1 MPDRGEALIEARLE
15 KLKRIREQGVDPYPT
30 RFRRT
35 HTSESAVALYQQ
47 TEGQQGPGSRTEE
60 VTAAGRIAA
69 LRTMGKASFLD
80 LRDGSG
86 RIQVY
91 LKKDVLGQSY
101 GLLDDLDLGDFLGAR
116 GPLFK
121 TRTGEITLEAQQ
133 VTLLAKAL
141 RPPPEKWH
149 GLRDVEVR
157 YRQRY
162 LDLLANPEVQ
172 PIFRAR
178 SRIVSGIR
186 EFLDARGFIEVETPV
201 LVPVAAGAMAQPFVT
216 RHNALDRT
224 LYMRIATELYLKR
237 LIVGGMDKVYELGRV
252 FRNEGLDMDHNPEFT
267 MLESYEAYA
276 DYNDVMDMVE
286 EMVASVARR
295 VTGSTKVVFHDHEI
309 DLEPPWP
316 RVSFREELKRVSGID
331 IEETLGVEDLIEAA
345 SGKGVDVRA
354 LESRGRIID
363 KLVGSL
369 LEPGFVQPTFLV
381 DYPIEMSPLAKA
393 RPHDPRYVERFEAFA
408 GGMEIANAFTEL
420 NDPQVQRARFQEQEA
435 LRKHFG
441 DEDFD
446 RMDEDFLTAL
456 EYGMPPTGGVGIGI
470 DRLVML
476 ITGQRTIRD
485 VVLFPQ
491 MRSQSPGKGPE
502 TAEEQAP

>member
-15 KLKRIREQGVDPYPT
+15 KLKRIREQGVDPYPN

-47 TEGQQGPGSRTEE
+47 TEGQRDPGARTEE
-60 VTAAGRIAA
+60 VVAAGRIGA

-91 LKKDVLGQSY
+91 LKKDILGQSY

-121 TRTGEITLEAQQ
+121 TRTGEITLEAQE

-162 LDLLANPEVQ
+162 LDLLANPEVL

-237 LIVGGMDKVYELGRV
+237 LIVGGLDKVYELGRV

-286 EMVASVARR
+286 EMVVSVACM
-295 VTGSTKVVFHDHEI
+295 VTGSTKVIFHDQEI
-309 DLEPPWP
+309 DMEPPWP
-316 RVSFREELKRVSGID
+316 RVSFRQELKRVSGID
-331 IEETLGVEDLIEAA
+331 IEETQGVEDLIEAA
-345 SGKGVDVRA
+345 RGQGVDVRA

-393 RPHDPRYVERFEAFA
+393 RPDDPRYVERFEAFA

-420 NDPQVQRARFQEQEA
+420 NDPQVQRARFQEQEV

-456 EYGMPPTGGVGIGI
+456 EYGMPPTGGLGIGI

-491 MRSQSPGKGPE
+491 MRSQSPG
-502 TAEEQAP
+502 TAQEQAQ

>member
-15 KLKRIREQGVDPYPT
+15 KLKRIREQGIDPYPT
-30 RFRRT
+30 RFHRT
-35 HTSESAVALYQQ
+35 HTSEAAVALYQQ
-47 TEGQQGPGSRTEE
+47 TEGQQGAGARTEE
-60 VTAAGRIAA
+60 VVAAGRITA

-91 LKKDVLGQSY
+91 LKKDVLGQRY
-101 GLLDDLDLGDFLGAR
+101 GMVDDLDLGDFLGVR

-121 TRTGEITLEAQQ
+121 TRTGEITLEAQE
-133 VTLLAKAL
+133 VTLLSKAL

-149 GLRDVEVR
+149 GLKDVEVR

-162 LDLLANPEVQ
+162 LDLLANPDVQ

-237 LIVGGMDKVYELGRV
+237 LIVGGMDRVYEIGRI

-286 EMVASVARR
+286 EMVASVARG
-295 VTGSTKVVFHDHEI
+295 VTGSAKVLFHDQEI

-316 RVSFREELKRVSGID
+316 RVSLREELKRVGGID
-331 IEETLGVEDLIEAA
+331 IEETQDVEDLIEAA
-345 SGKGVDVRA
+345 KGQGVDARA

-369 LEPGFVQPTFLV
+369 LEPGFVQPIFLV

-393 RPHDPRYVERFEAFA
+393 RPDDPRYVERFEAFA

-420 NDPQVQRARFQEQEA
+420 NDPQVQRARFQEQES
-435 LRKHFG
+435 LRNHFG

-446 RMDEDFLTAL
+446 RMDEDYLTAL
-456 EYGMPPTGGVGIGI
+456 EYGMPPTGGLGLGI

-491 MRSQSPGKGPE
+491 MRSRSLGEGPE
-502 TAEEQAP
+502 KAEERAP

>member
-1 MPDRGEALIEARLE
+1 MPDRGEALIEARLD
-15 KLKRIREQGVDPYPT
+15 KLERIREQGVDPYPN
-30 RFRRT
+30 RFHRT

-47 TEGQQGPGSRTEE
+47 TEGQRGLGARTEE
-60 VTAAGRIAA
+60 VVAAGRITA

-91 LKKDVLGQSY
+91 LKKEILGQSY

-121 TRTGEITLEAQQ
+121 TRTGEITLEAQE
-133 VTLLAKAL
+133 VTLLAKTL

-237 LIVGGMDKVYELGRV
+237 LIVGGIDKVYELGRV
-252 FRNEGLDMDHNPEFT
+252 FRNEGLDKDHNPEFT

-286 EMVASVARR
+286 EMVASVARM
-295 VTGSTKVVFHDHEI
+295 VTGSTKVIFHEQEI

-316 RVSFREELKRVSGID
+316 RVSFRQELKRVSGID
-331 IEETLGVEDLIEAA
+331 IEETQGTEDLIEAA
-345 SGKGVDVRA
+345 RGQGVDVRA

-363 KLVGSL
+363 KLVSSL

-381 DYPIEMSPLAKA
+381 NYPIEMSPLAKA
-393 RPHDPRYVERFEAFA
+393 MPDDSRYVERFEAFA

-456 EYGMPPTGGVGIGI
+456 EYGMPPTGGLGIGI

-485 VVLFPQ
+485 AVLFPQ
-491 MRSQSPGKGPE
+491 MRSQSPG
-502 TAEEQAP
+502 TAQEQAQ